1 MNKIGFFDIE
11 TNGITDW
18 TNLSDLTDVHC
29 LAIYSEGTAKV
40 YSGDTLQDGLKALA
54 SFDAIVGHNSIGFDY
69 PALRKMYGFSHHT
82 VWDTAVMARC
92 ICPDV
97 RAQDL
102 LREGFEKTLIG
113 SHSLKAWGHRI
124 GVLKDTHGETED
136 WSTFTPAMAE
146 YCKQDTVVTQRIYD
160 HLISKKPDAR
170 MLNLEHRFATIIRQQ
185 ESNGFPFDL
194 AVAEK
199 LTADLMVRR
208 AEISEEVSK
217 EFGST
222 IVEMKSHWWIAPN
235 GDQAKTKK
243 ELVTAGWKPK
253 EIIKGPNRTKE
264 IPFNPNSRD
273 QICERLMAQGWK
285 PAAFEGKRPK
295 IDEPVLK
302 SIGTPS
308 ALKLLEYL
316 LVSKRLGQVAEG
328 KQAWL
333 KLERNG
339 RIYGRVNT
347 NGAVSGRC
355 THSNPNVAQTPA
367 GRAPYGK
374 ECRSCWTAPEGKVL
388 VGADASGLELRC
400 LAHYLAMF
408 GDKEYGR
415 TILEGDIHTA
425 NQKAA
430 GLPTRDDAKTFIYAF
445 LYGAGDAKIGSIVGG
460 SSKQGKALKAAF
472 MKKTP
477 SIKKLYEAVKQRVE
491 ATGILRG
498 LDGRELPCRSP
509 HSAVNLLLQSA
520 GAVVMKQALVEF
532 VDAARQPYEL
542 HGNIHDEV
550 QFSCAPEHADALGR
564 CFVNA
569 LAKAGKVLGF
579 NCPLD
584 GEFSVG
590 KNWSETH

>member
-1 MNKIGFFDIE
+1 MNKLAFFDIE
-11 TNGITDW
+11 TNAIEDW
-18 TNLSDLTDVHC
+18 TNLSDLTTVHC
-29 LAIYSEGTAKV
+29 LAIYSEGVSKV
-40 YSGDTLQDGLKALA
+40 YSGDTLLDGLKALA

-69 PALRKMYGFSHHT
+69 PALRKMYGFQHPC

-146 YCKQDTVVTQRIYD
+146 YCKQDTIVTQRIYD
-160 HLISKKPDAR
+160 HLIGKKPDLR
-170 MLNLEHRFATIIRQQ
+170 MLNLEHRFATIIKQQ

-194 AVAEK
+194 EVAEK
-199 LTADLMVRR
+199 LTSDLMVRR
-208 AEISEEVSK
+208 AELGEEMAEV
-217 EFGST
+217 FGPT
-222 IVEMKSHWWIAPN
+222 VELMKSHWWIAPN

-243 ELVTAGWKPK
+243 ELVAAGWKPK
-253 EIIKGPNRTKE
+253 EITKGPHRIKE

-333 KLERNG
+333 KLEKNG

-355 THSNPNVAQTPA
+355 THSTPNVAQTPA

-460 SSKQGKALKAAF
+460 NAKQGKALKAAF
-472 MKKTP
+472 MKQTP
-477 SIKKLYEAVKQRVE
+477 SIKKLYDAVKQKVE

-532 VDAARQPYEL
+532 VDSARHPYEL